1 MLFFEYKF
9 LKRRLQLTRRFFE
22 HMREIY
28 CKNTAKWFIFIKKMT
43 SQQFVNLLHISVITS
58 KTFLFLKI
66 YVLPEQ
72 GFTQALVANAVFHLI
87 LSLKCN
93 WDGLRAWNFIE
104 KRDSGTGA
112 LLWILQSGDCFCIT
126 SNSCSHILLNS
137 WENPLQLSLLF
148 TKSRG
153 GGGGEGVHRYSN
165 IIPSLIVFQSKI
177 TVTKLSLKS

>member
-153 GGGGEGVHRYSN
+153 GGGEGGRACIGTATLYHLWLFFRV
-165 IIPSLIVFQSKI
+165 
-177 TVTKLSLKS
+177 KLR